1 MFKDTQKY
9 IRIWLKIE
17 ISSAKHLL
25 FRLLISFFWLLNKD
39 PWVWIFIWVFICL
52 CFCWC
57 LFTSCN
63 IYKYKCFVL
72 QRHWKMFLDMYV
84 WLMQAIMWTMVHSTL
99 YQRRSQRQREN
110 TFVSKRRSSA
120 DKFSTFRVDSKKSQF
135 YFFLPPTAWIPVSIC
150 LIRNYWHKGF
160 WRCTVGKKS
169 HRSIY
174 W

>member
-1 MFKDTQKY
+1 M
-9 IRIWLKIE
+9 IE
-17 ISSAKHLL
+17 NRNFLCQAFTIQVVNFIFLITKQGPMGLDLHMSIYLSL
-25 FRLLISFFWLLNKD
+25 F
-39 PWVWIFIWVFICL
+39 

-57 LFTSCN
+57 LFISCN

-72 QRHWKMFLDMYV
+72 QRHWKIFYDMYV
-84 WLMQAIMWTMVHSTL
+84 WLMQAFMWTMVHSTL